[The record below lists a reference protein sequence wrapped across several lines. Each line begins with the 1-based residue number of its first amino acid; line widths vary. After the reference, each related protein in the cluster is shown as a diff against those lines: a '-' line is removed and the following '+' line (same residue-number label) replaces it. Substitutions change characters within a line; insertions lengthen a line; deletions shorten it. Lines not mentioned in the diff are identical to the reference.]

1 MFSVNLFSRLLNW
14 IESPH
19 VSPLIT
25 RLGEFTYHLGLLVPS
40 TLYVKPTGIHVRET
54 LEAGMQIT

>member
-1 MFSVNLFSRLLNW
+1 MFISSLLTW

-19 VSPLIT
+19 VTPLIT

-40 TLYVKPTGIHVRET
+40 ILYVKPTGIYVRES